1 MDASRANR
9 LTVAGLVAF
18 ILAAA
23 AVAYYG
29 RTELDKMQTPAPIDL
44 RDAALVE
51 RGRAVYANY
60 CASCHGAQLQG
71 QPDWRIRLPNGRM
84 PAPPHDE
91 SGHTWHHSDEVLFG
105 ITQHGLA
112 PPYAPK
118 GYESD
123 MPAFG
128 SVLPDSDI
136 RAALAFIESRWP
148 PNVVKWRNEMLEQTR
163 RQAK

>member
-9 LTVAGLVAF
+9 LAVAGLVAF
-18 ILAAA
+18 ILAAV

-29 RTELDKMQTPAPIDL
+29 RTELDKAQTPAPIDS
-44 RDAALVE
+44 RDAAQVE
-51 RGRAVYANY
+51 RGRAVYANH
-60 CASCHGAQLQG
+60 CASCHGARLQG

-91 SGHTWHHSDEVLFG
+91 SGHTWHHPDEVLFG
-105 ITQHGLA
+105 ITKHGLV

-128 SVLPDSDI
+128 SVLTDSDI
-136 RAALAFIESRWP
+136 RAVLAFIESRWP
-148 PNVVKWRNEMLEQTR
+148 SEVVKLRNEMLEQTR
-163 RQAK
+163 RQGK

>member
-9 LTVAGLVAF
+9 LTAVGLIALV
-18 ILAAA
+18 LAAA
-23 AVAYYG
+23 AIAYYG
-29 RTELDKMQTPAPIDL
+29 RTELEKAPTPLQINP
-44 RDAALVE
+44 RDAAQGE
-51 RGRAVYANY
+51 RGRIVYANH

-91 SGHTWHHSDEVLFG
+91 SGHTWHHPDEVLFG

-128 SVLPDSDI
+128 DVLSDPDI
-136 RAALAFIESRWP
+136 RAGLAVIESRWP
-148 PNVVKWRNEMLEQTR
+148 PTV
-163 RQAK
+163 

>member
-1 MDASRANR
+1 MDVSRTNR
-9 LTVAGLVAF
+9 LTVVGLAVF

-23 AVAYYG
+23 VIVYYG
-29 RTELDKMQTPAPIDL
+29 RTELEKAPAPIDP
-44 RDAALVE
+44 RDAAQVE
-51 RGRAVYANY
+51 RGRIVYETH

-71 QPDWRIRLPNGRM
+71 QADWRGRL

-91 SGHTWHHSDEVLFG
+91 SGHTWHHPDEVLFR
-105 ITQHGLA
+105 ITKYGLV

-128 SVLPDSDI
+128 NVLSDPDI
-136 RAALAFIESRWP
+136 RAVLAFIESRWP
-148 PNVVKWRNEMLEQTR
+148 PEVVKLRNEMIEQTR
-163 RQAK
+163 R

>member
-9 LTVAGLVAF
+9 LTVVGLVAF

-29 RTELDKMQTPAPIDL
+29 RTELDKMQTPAPIDP
-44 RDAALVE
+44 RDAAQVE
-51 RGRAVYANY
+51 RGRAVYVNH

-71 QPDWRIRLPNGRM
+71 QPEWRIRLPKGRM

-91 SGHTWHHSDEVLFG
+91 SGHTWHHPDEVLFG
-105 ITQHGLA
+105 IAKYGLV
-112 PPYAPK
+112 PPYAEK

-128 SVLPDSDI
+128 SVLTDTDI
-136 RAALAFIESRWP
+136 RAVLAFIESRWP
-148 PNVVKWRNEMLEQTR
+148 PEVVKVRNEMLDQDR
-163 RQAK
+163 RPGK